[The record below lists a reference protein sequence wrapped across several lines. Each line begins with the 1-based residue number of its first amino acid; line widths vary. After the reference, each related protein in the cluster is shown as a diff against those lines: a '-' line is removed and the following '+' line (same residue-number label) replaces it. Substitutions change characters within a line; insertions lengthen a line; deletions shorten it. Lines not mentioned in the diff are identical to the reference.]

1 MSENLTIDEILRQ
14 AEEIR
19 KKTARKAEAAID
31 KIHATQTPLEPQ
43 PKEPTVTAAPG
54 VDDKTRVTAPV
65 TDKTQVRPAVDD
77 KTRVGTPVI
86 PAAPLATAKTT
97 AVPPVGDKTRP
108 VRLTEKTGVVPN
120 LGSKRSF
127 FGTTGSERVYSKE
140 PPEIIEKPA
149 TIKSRSKFDKTSDLQ
164 EIPTILAVEE
174 LEHTRILGQNPPT
187 PRQEEPE
194 TEAVEES
201 AQIRL
206 EGFDDQIENVPNI
219 DENVAERILEER
231 RRDKVNK
238 FRLFAPEE
246 GQAQEG
252 PRRIVK
258 SDFRNADERTAIL
271 ERLFAQKTAV
281 QTGIVFTVLSGGLLL
296 LVTLLRDTAYLPS
309 FLASNTAYF
318 IAVLVLYG
326 VVLAA
331 NIPNLIQ
338 GFSFKNGVR
347 YDLPIAVAAILVAA
361 HTVLLYL
368 NPDLLVDGGAIL
380 PSAVTLSL
388 FLSGMGRRALLIRLI
403 ENFEFITDGQE
414 KYTVETIRNVV
425 DATIISRGLLQGDP
439 VLKSS
444 VRTDFPTDY
453 LEIGCSKDP
462 ADRIAATTGC
472 IMLGLSGAL
481 LVAVS
486 LLTKNWGMGV
496 NAGACALCI
505 SLPAVSLLASN
516 TTVQGV
522 SRALAKRKAMVN
534 GFAGAGTVN
543 DAGALVMEAN
553 DLFGPKSCSLHGVKL
568 FNGAKI
574 DDVILQTAAV
584 IIKTKSPLAYVFD
597 DAIVGK
603 QSILPEVDGVL
614 YEDKMG
620 TSAWIYKKKILVGN
634 RDLLINHD
642 IAVPKQ
648 AYEEKYTRK
657 GRKALYLAVA
667 GKIMAMFIVSYS
679 GNTKMEH
686 ALKKL
691 EKSGM
696 TILLHSCD
704 PYINEDSV
712 AELFHLPAGYVR
724 VMNSSSGRVFEKY
737 SDLHVEKSPADAVHD
752 GSALGFISVMRGA
765 ETLED
770 MQTVLAV
777 LISFGC
783 VIGFAVVA
791 LLAVIGGYSQ
801 LTTLNILIFQGV
813 WSLFVLLITRLKRLD
828 I

>member
-1 MSENLTIDEILRQ
+1 M
-14 AEEIR
+14 
-19 KKTARKAEAAID
+19 
-31 KIHATQTPLEPQ
+31 
-43 PKEPTVTAAPG
+43 
-54 VDDKTRVTAPV
+54 
-65 TDKTQVRPAVDD
+65 
-77 KTRVGTPVI
+77 
-86 PAAPLATAKTT
+86 
-97 AVPPVGDKTRP
+97 
-108 VRLTEKTGVVPN
+108 
-120 LGSKRSF
+120 
-127 FGTTGSERVYSKE
+127 
-140 PPEIIEKPA
+140 
-149 TIKSRSKFDKTSDLQ
+149 
-164 EIPTILAVEE
+164 
-174 LEHTRILGQNPPT
+174 
-187 PRQEEPE
+187 
-194 TEAVEES
+194 
-201 AQIRL
+201 
-206 EGFDDQIENVPNI
+206 
-219 DENVAERILEER
+219 
-231 RRDKVNK
+231 
-238 FRLFAPEE
+238 
-246 GQAQEG
+246 
-252 PRRIVK
+252 
-258 SDFRNADERTAIL
+258 
-271 ERLFAQKTAV
+271 
-281 QTGIVFTVLSGGLLL
+281 
-296 LVTLLRDTAYLPS
+296 
-309 FLASNTAYF
+309 
-318 IAVLVLYG
+318 LYG

-331 NIPNLIQ
+331 NIPNWIQ

-347 YDLPIAVAAILVAA
+347 YDFPIAVAAILVAA
-361 HTVLLYL
+361 HTVLLSL